1 MSAPRSRA
9 RWIVLTFTV
18 AYLVLPTALVVFLS
32 FGQDNVLRF
41 PPRLGREDVFR
52 WYREFLGTGA
62 WTGAALRSVLTA
74 ALAALIATV
83 AGGAAAFALH
93 RGDFPG
99 KRAIDALTLGP
110 LLVPPIVMATG
121 GFSLFAQLG
130 LVGSY
135 PGLAVMHAVLG
146 VPYVTL
152 IASAA
157 LARSDPVLE
166 LASLSLGASPLQT
179 FRHVTLPMLLPALCT
194 GALFAFLTSFD
205 EVVISFF
212 LVSSVAPTLPV
223 RIFASLNLAVSP
235 VVAAVSTLQV
245 ILSVLLLV
253 QLGLVQ
259 RWQSRR
265 SGLQITRRQV
275 EFIR

>member
-1 MSAPRSRA
+1 VRIPTSRIG
-9 RWIVLTFTV
+9 WVVLTFTV
-18 AYLVLPTALVVFLS
+18 AYLVLPTALVVLLS

-41 PPRLGREDVFR
+41 PPRLGREDPFR
-52 WYREFLGTGA
+52 WYREFLGTSA
-62 WTGAALRSVLTA
+62 WTGAALRSVGTA
-74 ALAALIATV
+74 ALAAVIATL

-110 LLVPPIVMATG
+110 LLVPPIVMAAG

-152 IASAA
+152 IVSAA

-179 FRHVTLPMLLPALCT
+179 FRRVTLPMLLPALFT

-265 SGLQITRRQV
+265 SSVQITRRQV
-275 EFIR
+275 ELIR